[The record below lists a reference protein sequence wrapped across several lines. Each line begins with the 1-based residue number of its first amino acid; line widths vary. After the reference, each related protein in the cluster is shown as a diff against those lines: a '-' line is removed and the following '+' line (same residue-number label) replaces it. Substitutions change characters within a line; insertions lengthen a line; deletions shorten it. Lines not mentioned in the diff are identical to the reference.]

1 MPVPWLQ
8 IVQLVP
14 SIVDVSR
21 ELLKKTKRQP
31 PASIDAAA
39 QLPRD
44 EDAAVLLARIA
55 TLEENERRQAE
66 LVNQMAEQIAALSRA
81 VTNLHQRSM
90 WLVLAAAGAVAIAIA
105 ALAMAAQ

>member
-31 PASIDAAA
+31 PASIDAPLA
-39 QLPRD
+39 RD
-44 EDAAVLLARIA
+44 EDTAALLARIA

-105 ALAMAAQ
+105 ALAMAAQG

>member
-14 SIVDVSR
+14 SLVDVSR
-21 ELLKKTKRQP
+21 ELLKKTRRQP
-31 PASIDAAA
+31 PALIDVQSPPDA
-39 QLPRD
+39 D
-44 EDAAVLLARIA
+44 TAAVLLARVA

-90 WLVLAAAGAVAIAIA
+90 WLVLATAGAVAIAIA

>member
-31 PASIDAAA
+31 QPALNDT
-39 QLPRD
+39 QLPRA
-44 EDAAVLLARIA
+44 EDAVALLARIA
-55 TLEENERRQAE
+55 ALEENERRQAE

-81 VTNLHQRSM
+81 VTSLHQRSM